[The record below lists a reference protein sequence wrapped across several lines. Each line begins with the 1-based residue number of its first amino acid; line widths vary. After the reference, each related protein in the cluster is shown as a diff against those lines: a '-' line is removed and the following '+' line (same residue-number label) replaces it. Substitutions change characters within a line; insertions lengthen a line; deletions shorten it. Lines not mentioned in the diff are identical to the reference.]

1 MKPETR
7 ELYDSIEKIDAH
19 VHMNLDRDALQDEG
33 ASEGFSFMSINTD
46 IPEFSPPKKQ
56 MKTILERQEKGAA
69 PVGFMTT
76 FTMKGFGTDGWVE
89 RSLEAIRTGVNNGA
103 CGVKIW
109 KNIGMEIK
117 DEEDR
122 FVMVDDPRLDPIFEY
137 IESNGIV
144 LIAHLGE
151 PKNCWLPLE
160 EMTVSSDRDY
170 FSRHPRYHMYRHP
183 EYPSYEEQLAA
194 RERRLAKHPD
204 LTFVGLHLASL
215 EWSVEK
221 VADWLDMHPNA
232 GVDLAERVCHLQH
245 QAVNERSTV
254 LDFITRYQ
262 DRIIYGSDQ
271 IDDNKKVPAGE
282 MQSTIREKWH
292 REFRFFAEDSD
303 QTAWNVDQPFRGL
316 GLPDEILRKLF
327 RENAIRYYPRLG

>member
-7 ELYDSIEKIDAH
+7 EQYDSIQKIDAH

-46 IPEFSPPKKQ
+46 IPEFVPPRKQ
-56 MKTILERQEKGAA
+56 METILKRQKTGAV

-76 FTMKGFGTDGWVE
+76 FTMEGFGSDGWVE
-89 RSLEAIRTGVNNGA
+89 QSIEAIRIGLENGA

-117 DEEDR
+117 DEQNQ

-137 IESNGIV
+137 IEKNDIV

-151 PKNCWLPLE
+151 PRNCWLPME

-170 FSRHPRYHMYRHP
+170 FSRHERYHMYLHP
-183 EYPSYEEQLAA
+183 EYPSYEKQLAA
-194 RERRLAKHPD
+194 RERRLAKHPN
-204 LTFVGLHLASL
+204 LTFIGLHLASL

-221 VADWLDMHPNA
+221 VAGWLDEHPNA

-245 QAVNERSTV
+245 QAVEERKKV
-254 LDFITRYQ
+254 IDFVTRYQ

-271 IDDNKKVPAGE
+271 IDDNDNVSAEE
-282 MQSTIREKWH
+282 MQTTIREKWH
-292 REFRFFAEDSD
+292 REFQFFAEDTE

-316 GLPDEILRKLF
+316 GLPDEILHKLF
-327 RENAIRYYPRLG
+327 RDNAIHYYPRLA